1 MSAPSQ
7 FPASPYFTLLQTPHG
22 GRSLFAT
29 RPIPADTLIHISHGP
44 FASVLFREFRKE
56 VCAWCFAYDGWKGLR
71 CKIDDKD
78 SSGSGGERFCDE
90 ACRDLWLQDGIRGG
104 GIRDRASKAIDAAT
118 RKMKKLKQPPDHAD
132 VDPRPETAWKFAE
145 SLPIQSC
152 IYLDE
157 IELPIARLVSSAL
170 VSIYLNSSS
179 FGNMA
184 LAPSYLTL
192 QQNELSHILSR
203 PYILATHTRIYQFL
217 RTALMDVPEFATYI
231 GDGSVSVRGVLN
243 RDTGN
248 SFGIWEEVTGEE
260 REMFG
265 WGIWVDASFFNHSSS
280 SISSPR
286 LSPSVNTLHSPQ
298 TAPRTSSNRALAVP
312 CTLQQHAL
320 SQWERS
326 CALVISMSIPRKMR
340 MSNGGATR

>member
-1 MSAPSQ
+1 
-7 FPASPYFTLLQTPHG
+7 
-22 GRSLFAT
+22 
-29 RPIPADTLIHISHGP
+29 
-44 FASVLFREFRKE
+44 
-56 VCAWCFAYDGWKGLR
+56 
-71 CKIDDKD
+71 
-78 SSGSGGERFCDE
+78 
-90 ACRDLWLQDGIRGG
+90 
-104 GIRDRASKAIDAAT
+104 
-118 RKMKKLKQPPDHAD
+118 MKKLKQAPDPAD
-132 VDPRPETAWKFAE
+132 VDPRPDTAWKAAE

-157 IELPIARLVSSAL
+157 IELPIARLVLSAL
-170 VSIYLNSSS
+170 VSIYLNSTSS
-179 FGNMA
+179 GNMA

-217 RTALMDVPEFATYI
+217 RTALMDVAEFATYI
-231 GDGSVSVRGVLN
+231 GDGSASVRGVLN

-280 SISSPR
+280 SISSPC
-286 LSPSVNTLHSPQ
+286 LSPGVNVPILYSPQ
-298 TAPRTSSNRALAVP
+298 TVPRTSSNRALAVP

-320 SQWERS
+320 SQRERS
-326 CALVISMSIPRKMR
+326 CALAISMSIPQTMP
-340 MSNGGATR
+340 MSDIGATH